1 MKHITRVFV
10 AAVFSTVL
18 LLALGAH
25 PVTAQELTFATYP
38 FGDSDTIYRA
48 FLPTVEH
55 LAAELGVPVR
65 LVVTR
70 DYEELSDRLV
80 DGTVDIAWI
89 GSANYV
95 KTRERLPSV
104 RYVATYMERSL
115 AGGGLQPYY
124 QSVILTRSDLPY
136 RSLEDLGGTRFGFT
150 SPDST
155 SGYAY
160 PRMILANRDIQPEDF
175 FGAVYYLGR
184 HIDVINALRAGSLD
198 AGAVSDG
205 TYHNAVEEYGE
216 VFTVLEWS
224 EQIPLDAI
232 VTAPGVSAA
241 TAGAIGQILTEMPES
256 HPAVEA
262 VRRELGWPA
271 AGFEVRSDSFY
282 DSVERALGYTSG
294 Q

>member
-1 MKHITRVFV
+1 MKHFTRLFGAFGFSLVF
-10 AAVFSTVL
+10 L
-18 LLALGAH
+18 LVSGGLTL
-25 PVTAQELTFATYP
+25 TAQELTFATYP
-38 FGDSDTIYRA
+38 FGDSITIYRA

-55 LAAELGVPVR
+55 LATELGVPVR

-115 AGGGLQPYY
+115 AGGQVQPYY
-124 QSVILTRSDLPY
+124 QSVILSRADAPY
-136 RSLEDLGGTRFGFT
+136 RSLEDLGGARFGFT

-160 PRMILANRDIQPEDF
+160 PRMILAARDITPDHF

-184 HIDVINALRAGSLD
+184 HIDVINALVAGSLD

-205 TYHNAVEEYGE
+205 TYHNAVEEHGD

-232 VTAPGVSAA
+232 VTAPGISPETAA
-241 TAGAIGQILTEMPES
+241 AVGRILTALPES

-282 DSVERALGYTSG
+282 DSVERALGYTGG

>member
-1 MKHITRVFV
+1 MNHTMRMLP
-10 AAVFSTVL
+10 AAVLSTVL
-18 LLALGAH
+18 LLALGSH
-25 PVTAQELTFATYP
+25 PATAQELTFATYP
-38 FGDSDTIYRA
+38 FGDGNTIYRA

-55 LAAELGVPVR
+55 LATELGVPVR

-70 DYEELSDRLV
+70 DYAELSDRLV

-115 AGGGLQPYY
+115 AGGRVQPYY
-124 QSVILTRSDLPY
+124 QSVILTRSDSPY
-136 RSLEDLGGTRFGFT
+136 RSLEELAGTRFGFT

-160 PRMILANRDIQPEDF
+160 PRMILADRDIQPEEF

-184 HIDVINALRAGSLD
+184 HSDVINALRAGSLD

-205 TYHNAVEEYGE
+205 TYHNAVDEHGE
-216 VFTVLEWS
+216 IFTVLEWS
-224 EQIPLDAI
+224 EPIPLDAI

-241 TAGAIGQILTEMPES
+241 TVAAIGRILTEMPES
-256 HPAVEA
+256 HTAVEA

-271 AGFEVRSDSFY
+271 AGFEVRSDNFY
-282 DSVERALGYTSG
+282 DTVERALGYTSG

>member
-1 MKHITRVFV
+1 MKHITRMFV
-10 AAVFSTVL
+10 ATVLSTVL
-18 LLALGAH
+18 LFALAAH
-25 PVTAQELTFATYP
+25 LVAAQELTFATYP
-38 FGDSDTIYRA
+38 FGDSNQIYRA

-55 LAAELGVPVR
+55 LATELGVPVR

-115 AGGGLQPYY
+115 AGGRVQPYCR
-124 QSVILTRSDLPY
+124 SVILSRADAPY
-136 RSLEDLGGTRFGFT
+136 RSLDDLGGVRFGFT

-160 PRMILANRDIQPEDF
+160 PRMILAARNIFPEQF

-184 HIDVINALRAGSLD
+184 HIDVINALVAGSLD
-198 AGAVSDG
+198 AGVVSDG
-205 TYHNAVEEYGE
+205 TYHNAVEEHGD

-232 VTAPGVSAA
+232 VTAPGVSAE
-241 TAGAIGQILTEMPES
+241 TAAAVGRILTALPES
-256 HPAVEA
+256 HPAVVA

-282 DSVERALGYTSG
+282 NSVERALGYTGG

>member
-1 MKHITRVFV
+1 MKHSTRIFV
-10 AAVFSTVL
+10 VPMLSLFFALVL
-18 LLALGAH
+18 SGQS
-25 PVTAQELTFATYP
+25 PEAQELTFATYP
-38 FGDSDTIYRA
+38 FGDSNTIYRA
-48 FLPTVEH
+48 FRPTVEH

-65 LVVTR
+65 LIVTR

-80 DGTVDIAWI
+80 DGSVDVAWI

-95 KTRERLPSV
+95 RTRQRLPAI
-104 RYVATYMERSL
+104 RYVATYMERSI
-115 AGGGLQPYY
+115 AGGHVQPYY

-136 RSLEDLGGTRFGFT
+136 RALEDLGGTRFGFT

-160 PRMILANRDIQPEDF
+160 PRMILAARNISPEQF

-184 HIDVINALRAGSLD
+184 HIDVIDALVAGSLD

-205 TYHNAVEEYGE
+205 TYHNAVHEHGDI
-216 VFTVLEWS
+216 FTVLEWS
-224 EQIPLDAI
+224 EEIPLDAI
-232 VTAPGVSAA
+232 VTAPGVPGETAA
-241 TAGAIGQILTEMPES
+241 AIGRILTAIPES

-271 AGFEVRSDSFY
+271 AGFDLRSDGFY